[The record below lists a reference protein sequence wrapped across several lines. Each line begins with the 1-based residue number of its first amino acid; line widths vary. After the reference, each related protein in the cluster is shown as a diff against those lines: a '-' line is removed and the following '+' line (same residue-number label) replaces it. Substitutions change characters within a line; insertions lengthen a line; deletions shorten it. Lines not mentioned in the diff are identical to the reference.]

1 MKKWFVLTIAT
12 LLAAGVVFADLG
24 SVVRSFAIPGGNT
37 GGMARSNGYLYSN
50 DYSPGRIYRMT
61 PTTGSVSAS
70 FNAAGGS
77 NTRGLAYQWGGY
89 LWQNKAYT
97 SPYRIYRTN
106 TSNGSVYNYYSLPNS
121 TTHGSAVLATG
132 DGGAGTTRIILSRY
146 NATSTV
152 YFMRTTGGI
161 TGSISCNTYLYEI
174 AYDWRNRLIWGG
186 MNDGY
191 VYGFTTTGSR
201 VARFRKP
208 SGNVYS
214 ITYHGQYLWVGG
226 TSGLIYQI
234 HCPGNVGVK
243 PTSLGKI
250 KAIYE

>member
-24 SVVRSFAIPGGNT
+24 SVVRSFAIPGGNS
-37 GGMARSNGYLYSN
+37 GGSGRSNGYLYST
-50 DYSPGRIYRMT
+50 DYSPGTIYRCN
-61 PTTGSVSAS
+61 PTSGSVVTSYT
-70 FNAAGGS
+70 AAGGS

-106 TSNGSVYNYYSLPNS
+106 EANGSVFNYYSLPNS

-132 DGGAGTTRIILSRY
+132 DGGAGVSRIILSRY
-146 NATSTV
+146 SSTSTV
-152 YFMRTTGGI
+152 YFMTTTGSI
-161 TGSISCNTYLYEI
+161 ANSISCNTYLYEV

-191 VYGFTTTGSR
+191 VYGFRTNGSR
-201 VARFRKP
+201 VASFRKP

-214 ITYHGQYLWVGG
+214 ITYHGQYLWVAG
-226 TSGLIYQI
+226 TSGMFYQI

-243 PTSLGKI
+243 PTSMGKI
-250 KAIYE
+250 KAMFE

>member
-1 MKKWFVLTIAT
+1 M
-12 LLAAGVVFADLG
+12 LAAGMVFADLG
-24 SVVRSFAIPGGNT
+24 SVVRSFAIPGGNS
-37 GGMARSNGYLYSN
+37 GGMARSNGVLYSN
-50 DYSPGRIYRMT
+50 DYSPGRIYAMV
-61 PTTGSVSAS
+61 PTTGSVTNS
-70 FNAAGGS
+70 FLAAGGS

-97 SPYRIYRTN
+97 SPYRIYRTR
-106 TSNGSVYNYYSLPNS
+106 TSNGSIWNYYSLPNS

-132 DGGAGTTRIILSRY
+132 DGGAGVSRIILSRY
-146 NATSTV
+146 NPTSTV

-161 TGSISCNTYLYEI
+161 TSSISCNTYLYEI

-214 ITYHGQYLWVGG
+214 ITYHGQYLFVAG

-243 PTSLGKI
+243 PTSMGKI
-250 KAIYE
+250 KAMFE